1 MTSRSRV
8 SAKRDRPHTGRLAG
22 PAAGS
27 RVGRA
32 RNIAALLP
40 CLLLGSPATPAP
52 GTSVVRLFGTE
63 DATLPIHDP
72 AHPRETWPAQAF
84 VADTVLGWRTVRPG
98 IDVADIGVGA
108 PGDLLSTVAL
118 ARIDPAH
125 VRFTLRSRTRA
136 AGTLGG
142 WSIGDLSPDGVIALN
157 AGQFEGGIP
166 WGWVVRDGWEA
177 SPPGHGPLST
187 AVVFDTAGT
196 VRLVAARDIPFRRFG
211 KDVVA
216 AFQSY
221 PTILEGGRV
230 PPPVL
235 REGLGVDHRHR
246 DVRLALGTLRDG
258 RVLLALTRLGETGG
272 YSLPWGPTVPEMAA
286 LMGAL
291 GATDAVLLDGGL
303 SAQLA
308 VRDAAGEVKRWP
320 APRRVPLALEAVPR

>member
-1 MTSRSRV
+1 MTSRSRI
-8 SAKRDRPHTGRLAG
+8 RTDRERPHTGWFAG
-22 PAAGS
+22 PAAGG
-27 RVGRA
+27 RIARA

-40 CLLLGSPATPAP
+40 CLLLGAPATPAP
-52 GTSVVRLFGTE
+52 DTSVVRLLGTGE
-63 DATLPIHDP
+63 ATLPIHDP
-72 AHPRETWPAQAF
+72 ADPRETWPAQAF
-84 VADTVLGWRTVRPG
+84 VADTLLGWRTVQAG
-98 IDVADIGVGA
+98 IEVADVGVGA
-108 PGDLLSTVAL
+108 RGDLLAAVAL
-118 ARIDPAH
+118 VRIDPAH
-125 VRFTLRSRTRA
+125 VRFALRARTRA

-157 AGQFEGGIP
+157 AGQFEGGVP
-166 WGWVVRDGWEA
+166 WGWVVRDGREA

-187 AVVFDTAGT
+187 AVVFDTAGA

-211 KDVVA
+211 RDVVA

-230 PPPVL
+230 PLPVL
-235 REGLGVDHRHR
+235 HEGLGVDHRHR
-246 DVRLALGTLRDG
+246 DARLALGTLGDG
-258 RVLLALTRLGETGG
+258 RVLIALTRVGEVGG

-308 VRDAAGEVKRWP
+308 VRDAAGEVRRWP
-320 APRRVPLALEAVPR
+320 APRSVPLALEAVPR